1 MKLLIVT
8 SLKEYQ
14 KEVATIFDHAGIKV
28 FSVSETKGFKED
40 HGVNLLDSW
49 FSSGKEYFDSIFLF
63 SFTNEASAESTM
75 ELIKAYNE
83 ENKTKF
89 PIRAFIVPVEKS
101 SHWKPEF

>member
-14 KEVATIFDHAGIKV
+14 KEVATIFNHAGIKV

-40 HGVNLLDSW
+40 QGVNLLDSW
-49 FSSGKEYFDSIFLF
+49 FGSGKEHFDSIFLF
-63 SFTNEASAESTM
+63 SFTAEESAEKAV

-83 ENKTKF
+83 ENKTNF

-101 SHWKPEF
+101 SYFV

>member
-14 KEVATIFDHAGIKV
+14 KEIASIFEKAGIKV

-40 HGVNLLDSW
+40 HNVNLLDSW
-49 FSSGKEYFDSIFLF
+49 FSSGKEHFDSIFLF
-63 SFTNEASAESTM
+63 SFTHDSNAEQAL
-75 ELIKAYNE
+75 ELVKAYNDV
-83 ENKTKF
+83 NKTNF

-101 SHWKPEF
+101 SYSI